1 MHAAAFQLDVNAQ
14 QARPIQSHAQRSSAR
29 ETTQATR
36 IARAMRGNGF
46 LETVGCSGERTYRFP
61 FCLHALRS
69 PFQITNFR
77 RYPTNLFAMLDPPS
91 DSSLTPSPDAPPAN
105 SSGNTPPPNPNG
117 DTPITLRVLVWTLR
131 AATLLLIPLGLLGSL
146 GAFALMT
153 GDPQNPEAY
162 EVIVAPVFAWVL
174 SIPVLIACLLV
185 YRMCRL
191 SISTADKLWFIA
203 WSVLPTAALTV
214 AIVASLER
222 FQ

>member
-1 MHAAAFQLDVNAQ
+1 
-14 QARPIQSHAQRSSAR
+14 
-29 ETTQATR
+29 
-36 IARAMRGNGF
+36 
-46 LETVGCSGERTYRFP
+46 
-61 FCLHALRS
+61 
-69 PFQITNFR
+69 
-77 RYPTNLFAMLDPPS
+77 MLDPPS

-185 YRMCRL
+185 YRMFRL

-214 AIVASLER
+214 AIVASLVR